1 MLTDVFEIIVNNLY
15 KKNFDIIFKKNIKN
29 Y

>member
-1 MLTDVFEIIVNNLY
+1 MLTNAHETIVNNTY